1 MPPYSLPC
9 ALRSRRSASGSP
21 ARASNR
27 PACASASA
35 SRASVSVS
43 RCLAQ
48 KAPSMWSTGMSYWI
62 DRIKR
67 RQDESKTPA
76 QPLHRQARHMK
87 SARHVSHVGPMP
99 RRRACA
105 SHPRQ
110 NEIDAKRT
118 PKPSRNF
125 WGLINGVSIQSLIF
139 VFETA
144 VTHRRLSIK
153 PDIFTTGCVPI
164 SFADAAGEVFCFCR
178 GRRGSS
184 EAPPALPCTCRA
196 SARFHRP

>member
-1 MPPYSLPC
+1 MSKITRSSSITYCDRRTSRTAPPSWERRLAQRGAEAFTDHGDWCMPPYSLPC

-87 SARHVSHVGPMP
+87 SARHVSHVGP
-99 RRRACA
+99 
-105 SHPRQ
+105 
-110 NEIDAKRT
+110 NAKA
-118 PKPSRNF
+118 
-125 WGLINGVSIQSLIF
+125 QSLRI
-139 VFETA
+139 A
-144 VTHRRLSIK
+144 
-153 PDIFTTGCVPI
+153 
-164 SFADAAGEVFCFCR
+164 
-178 GRRGSS
+178 SS
-184 EAPPALPCTCRA
+184 TERN
-196 SARFHRP
+196 